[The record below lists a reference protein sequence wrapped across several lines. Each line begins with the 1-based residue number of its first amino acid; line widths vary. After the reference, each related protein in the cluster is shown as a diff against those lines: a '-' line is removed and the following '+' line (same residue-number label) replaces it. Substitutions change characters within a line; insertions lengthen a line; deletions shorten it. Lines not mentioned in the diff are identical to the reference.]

1 MATAQAMIERRRS
14 SRVLIRIPVK
24 IFSNGTLG
32 QPLDT
37 PAEAIAV
44 SRCGA
49 LLRSPYS
56 PALGSQ
62 IEVLNGLSQETREFR
77 VIRIGQPK
85 SGRRPLRTRR
95 RNPVPAAQFLGHPVP
110 RRIPGRLTLSFP

>member
-1 MATAQAMIERRRS
+1 MATAQAMIERRRA

-77 VIRIGQPK
+77 VIRISQPK
-85 SGRRPLRTRR
+85 ADDGLFELGVEILYPLR
-95 RNPVPAAQFLGHPVP
+95 NFWGIQFPDEFPAV
-110 RRIPGRLTLSFP
+110 